1 MEPSPIAT
9 EPAAP
14 ERAGVSEET
23 RVLDIV
29 RATFGFGSLRPLQ
42 ARAIQATLDGKDLLL
57 VMPTGGG
64 KSLCYQAP
72 ALARDGLT
80 VVVSPLISLMQDQVD
95 SLRADGV
102 AAGMLASGQDPVDR
116 ADVRRGLESGRLK
129 LLYVA
134 PERLLSEGFLDR
146 LLELERAGGPGLR
159 GIAID
164 EAHCI
169 SHWGHDFRPE
179 YRALGEL
186 RRRFPS
192 IPIQAYTATATP
204 RVREDVARALGLRD
218 AEILV
223 GSFDRPNLTYRV
235 LPRRDLA
242 RDVAAV
248 IRRHQGPSG
257 GEAGIVYCLRRS
269 DVEDL
274 CAKLGELGIRCE
286 PYHAG
291 LDPARRRDTQRAFQ
305 REELDV
311 VVATVAFGMGID
323 RPDVRFVVHASLPK
337 GVEQYSQ
344 ETGRAG
350 RDGLPSECV
359 LFYGGADF
367 HGWKSLIEHSARE
380 AQAAGVEN
388 AGADTEDA
396 LERLSHMWNLAT
408 GAICRHRS
416 LCEYFGETLPDLS
429 SAQAPGPRSAQ
440 APGPGSA
447 LAPGIDIGCGAC
459 DVCLGEIARL
469 PEALVVAQK
478 ILSCVVKTGQR
489 YGAAHV
495 TDVLRGAKTEKI
507 RQTGHDLQS
516 TYGLLADAGAR
527 DIRAW
532 IEQLVGQ
539 GHLRL
544 AEGPYPTLFLSK
556 SGVEVLRGER
566 EAVLL
571 APAKPASGAKSGR
584 RGSGAAAAAIAI
596 EEGEPAPDLELFER
610 LRDLRRALARER
622 GVPPYVI
629 FNDKTLLSMAGRKPR
644 TPEELRAIKGVGDKK
659 AADLGPA
666 FLEAISA
673 PARGS
678 GG

>member
-1 MEPSPIAT
+1 M
-9 EPAAP
+9 
-14 ERAGVSEET
+14 
-23 RVLDIV
+23 
-29 RATFGFGSLRPLQ
+29 RATFGFDVLRPLQ
-42 ARAIQATLDGKDLLL
+42 ARAIQATLAEKDLLL

-102 AAGMLASGQDPVDR
+102 AAGMLASGQDGGER
-116 ADVRRGLESGRLK
+116 AEVHRGLESGRLK

-134 PERLLSEGFLDR
+134 PERLLSEGFLAR
-146 LLELERAGGPGLR
+146 LLELDLR

-204 RVREDVARALGLRD
+204 RVREDVAQALGLRD
-218 AEILV
+218 PEVLV

-242 RDVAAV
+242 RDVATV
-248 IRRHQGPSG
+248 IRRHA

-274 CAKLGELGIRCE
+274 CAKLGDLGLRCE

-291 LDPARRRDTQRAFQ
+291 LEPARRTATQRAFQ

-350 RDGLPSECV
+350 RDGLASECV
-359 LFYGGADF
+359 LFYGGADY

-380 AQAAGVEN
+380 AQQAGVEN
-388 AGADTEDA
+388 AGADTDDA
-396 LERLSHMWNLAT
+396 IERLSHMWNLAT

-416 LCEYFGETLPDLS
+416 LCEYFGETWT
-429 SAQAPGPRSAQ
+429 AE
-440 APGPGSA
+440 GSG
-447 LAPGIDIGCGAC
+447 LELGCGAC

-489 YGAAHV
+489 FGAAHL

-516 TYGLLADAGAR
+516 TYGLLAEASAR

-544 AEGPYPTLFLSK
+544 ADGPYPTLFLSR
-556 SGVEVLRGER
+556 SGVDVLKGER
-566 EAVLL
+566 EATLL
-571 APAKPASGAKSGR
+571 APVKPASTGTRTGR
-584 RGSGAAAAAIAI
+584 RGPGAAAAISV

-610 LRDLRRALARER
+610 LRELRRSLARER

-666 FLEAISA
+666 FLEAIA
-673 PARGS
+673 

>member
-1 MEPSPIAT
+1 VEPSPTAIDDGTSDLA
-9 EPAAP
+9 
-14 ERAGVSEET
+14 
-23 RVLDIV
+23 RVLEIV
-29 RATFGFGSLRPLQ
+29 RATFGFETLRPLQ
-42 ARAIQATLDGKDLLL
+42 ARAIQATLAGKDLLL

-72 ALARDGLT
+72 AIARDGLT

-102 AAGMLASGQDPVDR
+102 EAGMLASGQDPSDR
-116 ADVRRGLESGRLK
+116 AEVHRGLESGRLK

-134 PERLLSEGFLDR
+134 PERLLSEGFLAR
-146 LLELERAGGPGLR
+146 LLELEGPAGKGLR

-218 AEILV
+218 AEVLV

-235 LPRRDLA
+235 LPRRELA

-248 IRRHQGPSG
+248 IRRHA

-274 CAKLGELGIRCE
+274 CAKLSDLGIRCE

-291 LDPARRRDTQRAFQ
+291 LEPARRTATQRAFQ

-380 AQAAGVEN
+380 AAAAGLEN
-388 AGADTEDA
+388 AGADTDDA

-416 LCEYFGETLPDLS
+416 LCEYFGETS
-429 SAQAPGPRSAQ
+429 TAEGPGPEPA
-440 APGPGSA
+440 
-447 LAPGIDIGCGAC
+447 CGAC

-469 PEALVVAQK
+469 PEAVVVAQK

-489 YGAAHV
+489 FGAAHV
-495 TDVLRGAKTEKI
+495 TDVLRGAQTEKI

-516 TYGLLADAGAR
+516 TYGLLASESAR

-544 AEGPYPTLFLSK
+544 ADGPYPTLFLSK

-566 EAVLL
+566 GAVLL
-571 APAKPASGAKSGR
+571 APAKPASGGRSGR
-584 RGSGAAAAAIAI
+584 RGAAAVALAAL
-596 EEGEPAPDLELFER
+596 EGEPAPDLELFER
-610 LRDLRRALARER
+610 LRELRRALARER

-644 TPEELRAIKGVGDKK
+644 TAEELRAIKGVGDKK

-666 FLEAISA
+666 FLEAIAA
-673 PARGS
+673 PAEA
-678 GG
+678 

>member
-1 MEPSPIAT
+1 MEPSPITA
-9 EPAAP
+9 ESIPADLA
-14 ERAGVSEET
+14 
-23 RVLDIV
+23 RVLEIV
-29 RATFGFGSLRPLQ
+29 RATFGFERLRPLQ
-42 ARAIQATLDGKDLLL
+42 AHAIQATLDGKDLLV

-102 AAGMLASGQDPVDR
+102 AAGMLASGQDSADR
-116 ADVRRGLESGRLK
+116 ADVHRGLESGSLR

-146 LLELERAGGPGLR
+146 LLELDLR

-204 RVREDVARALGLRD
+204 RVREDVAQALGLRD

-248 IRRHQGPSG
+248 IRRHQGTTG
-257 GEAGIVYCLRRS
+257 GDAGIVYCLRRS
-269 DVEDL
+269 DVEEL
-274 CAKLGELGIRCE
+274 CAKLADLGIRCE

-305 REELDV
+305 NETLDV

-388 AGADTEDA
+388 AGADTQDA

-416 LCEYFGETLPDLS
+416 LCEYFGEELPPLE
-429 SAQAPGPRSAQ
+429 A
-440 APGPGSA
+440 
-447 LAPGIDIGCGAC
+447 GCGAC

-489 YGAAHV
+489 FGAAHV

-516 TYGLLADAGAR
+516 TYGLLAEASAR

-544 AEGPYPTLFLSK
+544 ADGPYPTLFLSK
-556 SGVEVLRGER
+556 SGVEVLKGER

-571 APAKPASGAKSGR
+571 APARPASASGSKSGR
-584 RGSGAAAAAIAI
+584 RGAAIAA
-596 EEGEPAPDLELFER
+596 EEGEPPPDLELFER
-610 LRDLRRALARER
+610 LRELRRSLARER

-666 FLEAISA
+666 FLEAI
-673 PARGS
+673 GS
-678 GG
+678 